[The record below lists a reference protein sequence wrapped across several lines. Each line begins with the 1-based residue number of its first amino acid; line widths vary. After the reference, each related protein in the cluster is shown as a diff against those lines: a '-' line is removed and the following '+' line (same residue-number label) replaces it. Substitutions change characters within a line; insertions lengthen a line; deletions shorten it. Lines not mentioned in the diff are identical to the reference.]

1 MHCTGYRESCIQSS
15 PSARWVGG
23 LTVHFAGTH
32 GLRVRLSRREP
43 QILRAV
49 DGVDL
54 SVSAGEVVGLVG
66 EYGCGKST
74 LGRTLVGLQQPTSG
88 TVRLD
93 GVAVTAA
100 LSQQQQ
106 RDVQMVFQDPYS
118 SLNPR
123 MTVGHMLREVLRF
136 TGWCRDRRFENGRST
151 CCTATASFGTPST
164 HTRRSSPAASGSESA
179 SPRAVAL
186 QPRVLVAD
194 EPVSALDVSVQASVL
209 NLRRALRRC
218 RRATEEWAGSEPDLL
233 SSDTGSDRLA
243 ACHRLAFTAPHTTPR
258 TVGHD

>member
-1 MHCTGYRESCIQSS
+1 MTNYESCIQSS
-15 PSARWVGG
+15 PFSTMVGRPDRALRGYARTPSSPV
-23 LTVHFAGTH
+23 TSPAAD
-32 GLRVRLSRREP
+32 
-43 QILRAV
+43 LRAV

-74 LGRTLVGLQQPTSG
+74 LCRTMVGLQQPTSG

-100 LSQQQQ
+100 RCQQQH
-106 RDVQMVFQDPYS
+106 RNVQMVFQDPHS

-123 MTVGHMLREVLRF
+123 MTVGHMLREMLLFHRL
-136 TGWCRDRRFENGRST
+136 
-151 CCTATASFGTPST
+151 A
-164 HTRRSSPAASGSESA
+164 
-179 SPRAVAL
+179 PR
-186 QPRVLVAD
+186 
-194 EPVSALDVSVQASVL
+194 SALDVSVQASVL
-209 NLRRALRRC
+209 NLRRAPRRC
-218 RRATEEWAGSEPDLL
+218 RPATEEWADSEPDLL
-233 SSDTGSDRLA
+233 SPDTGSDHLA